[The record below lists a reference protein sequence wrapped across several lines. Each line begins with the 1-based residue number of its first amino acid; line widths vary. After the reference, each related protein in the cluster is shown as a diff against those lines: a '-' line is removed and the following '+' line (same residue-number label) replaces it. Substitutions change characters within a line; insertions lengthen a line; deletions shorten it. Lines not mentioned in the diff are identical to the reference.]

1 MKRKILSQMAKPLLV
16 LPILLGMSVPYVYGE
31 ASHEDIEKRISK
43 LEKKQKKLDRQI
55 KKNAKKNQKKLDDLS
70 ERFKINGF
78 FSAGLAQ
85 ASEDISVSSF
95 GNYDGINEDI
105 CTDCSTVLGLQMEFQ
120 VSDNVSAVGQF
131 LSGNAVNRELQ
142 TDWGFLRFN
151 LSPKTTFRAGRL
163 ITPFYAKSQYQMVGF
178 ATPWASL
185 PTGYVRTARYFD
197 GVDLKQQ
204 FSLGGINSS
213 VTAMFGN
220 TRASLPAWDYVLQDV
235 KGLAFESNI
244 NAFSFRLNYFF
255 DYNVSLTDNG
265 SDPDAAAFVAALD
278 SLDANESFL
287 NDAKTDYLTLG
298 FEYDDGKNLVLAEYA
313 ATHFSKGNNKG
324 FLSYY
329 LTYARRF
336 QTWMPYL
343 RFEHFEYRESNRG
356 DRTLQKIEEA
366 QAGLTALTTQ
376 AQDTL
381 TQIASAD
388 AATGQ
393 AMLQGLADVISVA
406 VGQPEIAQG
415 VSAGVIDAHDM
426 TQIVAGIGSSIAGLS
441 GVANFVEGDNS
452 GEQNTYTVGLR
463 KELTSQIAITAEY
476 SLYTDFGDHLSYGE
490 FNSKTDDDDIKV
502 YRIVLDAVF

>member
-1 MKRKILSQMAKPLLV
+1 MKKQHVLKWVKIAWFLPFLV
-16 LPILLGMSVPYVYGE
+16 GLWMPTTY
-31 ASHEDIEKRISK
+31 ANDSHESLQKRIKK
-43 LEKKQKKLDRQI
+43 LEKKQKKQEKKV
-55 KKNAKKNQKKLDDLS
+55 KKNAKKTQQKLDAIA
-70 ERFKINGF
+70 ERVTFNGF
-78 FSAGLAQ
+78 YSFGLTK
-85 ASEDISVSSF
+85 ASEDISFTTF
-95 GNYDGINEDI
+95 GNYDGITDDV
-105 CTDCSTVLGLQMEFQ
+105 CTDCSTVLGLQMEFKI
-120 VSDNVSAVGQF
+120 SDQISAVGQF
-131 LSGNAVNRELQ
+131 LSTNATQRELL
-142 TDWGFLRFN
+142 TDWAFLRFN
-151 LSPKTTFRAGRL
+151 LGPKTTFRAGRL

-197 GVDLKQQ
+197 GVDFKQQ
-204 FSLGGINSS
+204 FSLGGINASL
-213 VTAMFGN
+213 TAMFGN

-235 KGLAFESNI
+235 KGLAFESSI
-244 NAFSFRLNYFF
+244 NAFSFHLSYFF
-255 DYNVSLTDNG
+255 DYTASLTDNG
-265 SDPDAAAFVAALD
+265 SDPDAAAFVGALD

-287 NDAKTDYLTLG
+287 YDAQTDYLTLG

-343 RFEHFEYRESNRG
+343 RFEHFEFRESNRD

-366 QAGLTALTTQ
+366 QAGLTVLTTQ

-426 TQIVAGIGSSIAGLS
+426 AQIVAGIGGSIAGLS
-441 GVANFVEGDNS
+441 GVANYIERDGS

-463 KELTSQIAITAEY
+463 KELSSQVAITAEY
-476 SLYTDFGDHLSYGE
+476 SLYTDFGNHLGYGE
-490 FNSKTDDDDIKV
+490 FSAKTDDDDIKV